1 MTDMSSRITFSRLE
15 SAPSPSSTSKQSL
28 PISSNAAPNFRFL
41 SAVQKIVQS
50 TCNSNDTV
58 NRMEHMSGHVH
69 RFMNVHLSNGTHLV
83 LKLSPSSSTEVLRHE
98 RRSLAGEAFTLSL
111 LAKSK
116 LPVPRVFK
124 YDSRCKQID
133 SPFLLTTHLPGIP
146 YANVRPYQT
155 HSERSGIERQIRS
168 LSSIVGQHTWPKFGP
183 VAMEGGYDTWREAF
197 LALLESVLMDGEDKL
212 VSLPYLQ
219 IRDEALRFSSSL
231 DAVKQARLVVMGLGQ
246 PENVLID
253 RTTNEVTGLL
263 DFGRAMWADPEIM
276 IPPTRRT
283 PKSLLY
289 VSLSAMNVSHH

>member
-1 MTDMSSRITFSRLE
+1 MD
-15 SAPSPSSTSKQSL
+15 
-28 PISSNAAPNFRFL
+28 
-41 SAVQKIVQS
+41 
-50 TCNSNDTV
+50 
-58 NRMEHMSGHVH
+58 HMSGHVH
-69 RFMNVHLSNGTHLV
+69 RIVHVHLSNGTHMV

-98 RRSLAGEAFTLSL
+98 RRSLAGEACTLSL

-183 VAMEGGYDTWREAF
+183 VALEGGHDTWREAF
-197 LALLESVLMDGEDKL
+197 LAMLESVLMDGEDKL
-212 VSLPYLQ
+212 VSLPYSQ
-219 IRDEALRFSSSL
+219 IRDEAVRFSGWL
-231 DAVKQARLVVMGLGQ
+231 DAIKQARLVVVGLGQ

-253 RTTNEVTGLL
+253 RTTNEVTGLI
-263 DFGRAMWADPEIM
+263 DFGRAMWADPDLM
-276 IPPTRRT
+276 TAPTRKT
-283 PKSLLY
+283 PKTLLY
-289 VSLSAMNVSHH
+289 ICYNSIVTIVTNHYRPSDESQELDARKALTTALNELLCMTT

>member
-1 MTDMSSRITFSRLE
+1 MTDMSSRITYSRLE
-15 SAPSPSSTSKQSL
+15 PGTSSSSASKQSL
-28 PISSNAAPNFRFL
+28 PIPNATPNLRLLFAL
-41 SAVQKIVQS
+41 QKIVQS

-58 NRMEHMSGHVH
+58 KGMENMSGHVH
-69 RFMNVHLSNGTHLV
+69 RIMHVHLSNGTRMV
-83 LKLSPSSSTEVLRHE
+83 LKLSPSSNTEVLRHE
-98 RRSLAGEAFTLSL
+98 RRSLAAEAFTLSL

-124 YDSRCKQID
+124 FDSRCKQID

-183 VAMEGGYDTWREAF
+183 VALEGGYNTWREAF

-219 IRDEALRFSSSL
+219 IREEALRFSGSL
-231 DAVKQARLVVMGLGQ
+231 DVVKQARLVVMGLGQ

-253 RTTNEVTGLL
+253 RATNEVTGLI

-276 IPPTRRT
+276 TAPTRQTPRT
-283 PKSLLY
+283 LL
-289 VSLSAMNVSHH
+289 